1 MPTRSEHSRDAFIN
15 SIVAGVGVA
24 LLAGDLWRQ
33 RVASLVGAIVA
44 VVLMAAF
51 LAYQRWRYGV
61 FDVESQQAGVGAKA
75 L

>member
-1 MPTRSEHSRDAFIN
+1 MVAFID

-24 LLAGDLWRQ
+24 LLAGDLWVQGR
-33 RVASLVGAIVA
+33 RVLASLVGASVA

-51 LAYQRWRYGV
+51 LAYQRWWYRV
-61 FDVESQQAGVGAKA
+61 FDVESQPAGVGAKA